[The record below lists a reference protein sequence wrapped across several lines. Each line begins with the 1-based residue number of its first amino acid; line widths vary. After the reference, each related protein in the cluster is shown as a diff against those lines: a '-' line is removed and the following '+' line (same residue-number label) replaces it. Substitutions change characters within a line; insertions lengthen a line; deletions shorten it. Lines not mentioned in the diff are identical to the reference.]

1 MKLTVYSKTHCPYCV
16 KAKQYL
22 TNLGIDYEDINIEE
36 DTAAKDFVVAQG
48 HRTVPQIYFQ
58 GRLFVEGGCDG
69 LTGMSREEITSE
81 LELRNELSNGTL

>member
-36 DTAAKDFVVAQG
+36 DAAAKDFVVAQG

-81 LELRNELSNGTL
+81 IELRNELSNGTL